1 MFQEEM
7 AQNGQNRAI
16 LANLMVFQVK
26 DPFEQPVKKKKKKGK
41 KDILEGGWEAQ
52 LFSIH
57 GKSKSLTITS

>member
-26 DPFEQPVKKKKKKGK
+26 DPFEQPVKKKKKKWK
-41 KDILEGGWEAQ
+41 KGHFRRGMGSTAL
-52 LFSIH
+52 
-57 GKSKSLTITS
+57 